1 MQPLRIPKIFII
13 PGTQAAPFETN
24 PELQMHIF
32 PLQVFLLASLQ
43 SVSEIHSRKSSKIT
57 YFNILQQEG
66 FIIDFY
72 KMHIPTH
79 IEGVTVVS
87 QTSGHSLS
95 AVHPEMTSKLCCIG
109 LKCPLENMSMEKIH
123 FSLKVSVGD

>member
-1 MQPLRIPKIFII
+1 MRFPKNFII
-13 PGTQAAPFETN
+13 PTQEAPFETN

-57 YFNILQQEG
+57 YFNIIQQEG

-87 QTSGHSLS
+87 GG
-95 AVHPEMTSKLCCIG
+95 VFIG
-109 LKCPLENMSMEKIH
+109 TLDGAFFLLMNW
-123 FSLKVSVGD
+123 

>member
-1 MQPLRIPKIFII
+1 
-13 PGTQAAPFETN
+13 
-24 PELQMHIF
+24 MHIF

-43 SVSEIHSRKSSKIT
+43 SVSEIHSKKSSKFT
-57 YFNILQQEG
+57 YLNIIQQEG
-66 FIIDFY
+66 FIINFY

-79 IEGVTVVS
+79 IEGVAVVS

-95 AVHPEMTSKLCCIG
+95 AVHPEMTISKLCCIG
-109 LKCPLENMSMEKIH
+109 LKCPLEKMLMEKIH